1 MISIVSLLVV
11 LALSILVTRIA
22 TVALTHTGLSR
33 ESAKFQARSAFTG
46 VGFTTNESEKVV
58 NHPIRRRILLLLM
71 LLGNAGVVTAVSS
84 LILSFVDLNSSGA
97 MLWRVILLVSGLV
110 LLWSLA
116 ASQWMDRHLSNI
128 VSKAL
133 KRYTNLRI
141 QDFAKLLHLA
151 GDYQV
156 TELQVKADDW
166 LAGRTLADL
175 KLRQEGIMVL
185 GITRSNGDYI
195 GAPDGETGVN
205 ADDVLI
211 LYGRATV
218 MRDLDERKRGFT
230 GNMAHHQR
238 MLDQKKIERQEKEQT
253 SDK

>member
-11 LALSILVTRIA
+11 LTLSILVTRIA

-84 LILSFVDLNSSGA
+84 LILSFASLNESGA
-97 MLWRVILLVSGLV
+97 MLWRVVLLVSGLV
-110 LLWSLA
+110 ALWSFA
-116 ASQWMDRHLSNI
+116 ASKWVDRHLSNL

-133 KRYTNLRI
+133 KRYTNLRV

-151 GDYQV
+151 GDYQI
-156 TELQVKADDW
+156 TELQVQSGDW
-166 LAGRTLADL
+166 LAGRSLGEL
-175 KLRQEGIMVL
+175 GLRREGIVVL
-185 GITRSNGDYI
+185 GVTRKNGRFI
-195 GAPDGETGVN
+195 GVPDGDTIIK

-211 LYGRATV
+211 LYGRAEGI
-218 MRDLDERKRGFT
+218 RDLDERQHGYT
-230 GNMAHHQR
+230 GNMAHQQK
-238 MLDQKKIERQEKEQT
+238 MADQKKIERKEKEGD
-253 SDK
+253 DKQ

>member
-22 TVALTHTGLSR
+22 TVALTHTGLSH

-97 MLWRVILLVSGLV
+97 VVWRVVLLVTGLV
-110 LLWSLA
+110 LLWTMA
-116 ASQWMDRHLSNI
+116 ASRWMDRHLSNI
-128 VSKAL
+128 VS
-133 KRYTNLRI
+133 LRI

-156 TELQVKADDW
+156 TELQVRADDW

-175 KLRQEGIMVL
+175 GLRQEGIMVL
-185 GITRSNGDYI
+185 GVTRGSGDYL
-195 GAPDGETGVN
+195 GAPDGKTEIKG
-205 ADDVLI
+205 DDVLI
-211 LYGRATV
+211 LYGRAAV
-218 MRDLDERKRGFT
+218 MRDLDERKHGFK

-238 MLDQKKIERQEKEQT
+238 ILDQKKIERQEKAEM
-253 SDK
+253 SNN